1 MVHQELLK
9 LKLLQSEV
17 INEISSAQS
26 VAHTLARLNLSGAAA
41 RRFNGVI
48 RKLMEQSTLVVTQRT
63 QLEETLPKYGFEL
76 NYILHFKIY
85 LYQFIEQYLINQRSL
100 F

>member
-17 INEISSAQS
+17 INEISSAQA

-63 QLEETLPKYGFEL
+63 QLEETLPKYGF
-76 NYILHFKIY
+76 
-85 LYQFIEQYLINQRSL
+85 
-100 F
+100 